1 LNILSKKSRMLKVA
15 ITGGIGSG
23 KSLVCSIFEKLN
35 VPIFYADPEAKE
47 LMNTDIGIRE
57 KMLNSFGFDIFDD
70 NFQLNRSKL
79 AAIIFNNK
87 DALSTINSIVHPVV
101 RKEFNSWAGQQHS
114 PYVILESA
122 IILESEL
129 VNDFDKII
137 TVSAPLEVRIERVM
151 KRDHVDREAVIERI
165 KNQMD
170 EDLRCEK
177 SDYIIVNDGKEI
189 MVLPQ
194 IINIHNSLH

>member
-1 LNILSKKSRMLKVA
+1 MLKVA

-23 KSLVCSIFEKLN
+23 KSIVCSVFEKLGIP
-35 VPIFYADPEAKE
+35 VFYADPEARK
-47 LMNTDIGIRE
+47 LMNSDIGIRE
-57 KMLNSFGFDIFDD
+57 KMLNYFGLEIFDN

-87 DALSTINSIVHPVV
+87 EALSTVNGIVHPVV
-101 RKEFNSWAGQQHS
+101 RKEFNKWAKQQIS

-129 VNDFDKII
+129 VNDFDKIVTI
-137 TVSAPLEVRIERVM
+137 SAPLEVRIDRVM
-151 KRDHVDREAVIERI
+151 KRDSVSREVVLERI

-170 EDLRCEK
+170 EDLKREK

-189 MVLPQ
+189 MLLPQ